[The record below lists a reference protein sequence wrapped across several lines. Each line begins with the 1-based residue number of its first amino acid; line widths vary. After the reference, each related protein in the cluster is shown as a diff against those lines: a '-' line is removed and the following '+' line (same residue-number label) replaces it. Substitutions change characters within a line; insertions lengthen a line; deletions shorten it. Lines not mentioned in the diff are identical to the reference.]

1 MDLSNL
7 SSNLPLTKP
16 ISQESVDGVNQQLN
30 NEFKDAAKSVT
41 NLYNNLSQSL
51 QSSQDPS
58 PSQPKDS
65 DYKEDFTKAAKS
77 IASLY
82 RLSRDSSHLNHYF
95 GYLSCLNDLLSV
107 IENGEDLENWILTKK
122 HELENQKDDSRI
134 DTTQEQEDNKEDK
147 ERFNIRD
154 VLNHEFSMD
163 DELISPYKFRLGYPQ
178 LSRRSRQKER
188 PKPKEK
194 VKEKAK
200 EKVKE
205 KPERLKK
212 DNKEEESEES
222 EDEETCK
229 RKSHLTNIMRKKVK
243 FQ

>member
-30 NEFKDAAKSVT
+30 NEFKDAAKLVT
-41 NLYNNLSQSL
+41 NLYNNLSQSK
-51 QSSQDPS
+51 SSHDTS
-58 PSQPKDS
+58 PSQPKDI

-95 GYLSCLNDLLSV
+95 GYLSCLNDLLQV

-122 HELENQKDDSRI
+122 HELENQKDDTKI
-134 DTTQEQEDNKEDK
+134 DNSSEPEENIEEK

-163 DELISPYKFRLGYPQ
+163 DQLILPYKFRLGFPQ
-178 LSRRSRQKER
+178 LSRRRTRQKER
-188 PKPKEK
+188 TKKDRKDKDKKEKERKPK
-194 VKEKAK
+194 
-200 EKVKE
+200 
-205 KPERLKK
+205 
-212 DNKEEESEES
+212 DEEESEEL

-229 RKSHLTNIMRKKVK
+229 RKSHLTNIMRKKAK